1 MARTSIRWL
10 SVFSFILILCITVIP
25 TGNVRALTDLDA
37 FVEQVKNGQADQLRG
52 IYIPG
57 ILAAP
62 VIQQPNGRAGFVS
75 AWQNIVT
82 QFGLASKVGSTGLLA
97 HSYLA
102 GQSFALLETKQ
113 EIYLVYGDGRVDAF
127 AVTEILQYQALQPD
141 STSSTFV
148 DLNTGDTL
156 TYTELFTE
164 VYDRPGQVILQT
176 CISMDDDPSGGR
188 LFVIAKPSLE

>member
-10 SVFSFILILCITVIP
+10 SIFSLIVILCITILP
-25 TGNVRALTDLDA
+25 TGNVRALTDLDV
-37 FVEQVKNGQADQLRG
+37 FVEQVENGQADQLRG

-75 AWQNIVT
+75 SWQNIVT

-97 HSYLA
+97 HNYLA
-102 GQSFALLETKQ
+102 GRTFALLETEQ

-127 AVTEILQYQALQPD
+127 AVTEILQYEALQPD
-141 STSSTFV
+141 STSSAFV
-148 DLNTGDTL
+148 NIKSGDTL
-156 TYTELFTE
+156 TYTELFKE

-176 CISMDDDPSGGR
+176 CIIMNNDPSGGR
-188 LFVIAKPSLE
+188 LFVVAKPSFE